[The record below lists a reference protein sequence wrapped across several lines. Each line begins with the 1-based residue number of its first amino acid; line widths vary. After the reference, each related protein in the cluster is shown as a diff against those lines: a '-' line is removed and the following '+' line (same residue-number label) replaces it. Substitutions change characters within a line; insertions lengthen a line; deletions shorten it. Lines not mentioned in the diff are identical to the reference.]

1 MDFEL
6 TEAQE
11 ELKNAVRSV
20 LLERCSPSLARGLI
34 ETAVV
39 PEQPWASAVE
49 LGWPAIAVAEEHGGL
64 GLGFAEL
71 GLVVE
76 EHARVLAPG
85 PFFATTTQFEPFVR
99 EAGDA
104 AQRERWLGAIASGS
118 LTGALALAGK
128 ATSGLEPDASLRA
141 VRDGSGHRL
150 QGERHFV
157 LDGTT
162 ADEIAVAAQV
172 DEGDGIGLFVLPR
185 SALQVE
191 PVKSLDPSRPLAA
204 LRFADVRVTAD
215 RTLGRPGA
223 SGTALSRAVQEA
235 VTALAID
242 VVGTCQG
249 LLERVL
255 DHAKQR
261 KQFDQ
266 PIGAFQAVQHK
277 CTDMYLAI
285 EKARATAAFAM
296 MVIAEDDPR
305 RALAASMA
313 KAAAGDCQAI
323 VCKEG
328 IQIHGGMGF
337 TWESDVQLFVK
348 RAKSSGHLLGTASE
362 HRQRIADLM
371 RL

>member
-1 MDFEL
+1 MNFEL

-20 LLERCSPSLARGLI
+20 LVERCSPSLARGLI
-34 ETAVV
+34 ETSVA

-71 GLVVE
+71 ALVIE

-85 PFFATTTQFEPFVR
+85 PFFATTTQFAPIVR
-99 EAGDA
+99 EAGDPG
-104 AQRERWLGAIASGS
+104 QRERWLGGVASGAV
-118 LTGALALAGK
+118 TGALAVAGM

-141 VRDGSGHRL
+141 VRDGADYVL

-185 SALQVE
+185 SALQVQT
-191 PVKSLDPSRPLAA
+191 VKSLDPSRPLAT
-204 LRFADVRVTAD
+204 LRFDAVRVGAD
-215 RTLGRPGA
+215 RILGRPGA
-223 SGTALSRAVQEA
+223 AKAALARALQES

-242 VVGTCQG
+242 IVGTCQG

-277 CTDMYLAI
+277 CTDMYVAI
-285 EKARATAAFAM
+285 EKARATAAFAT
-296 MVIAEDDPR
+296 MVLAEDDPR
-305 RALAASMA
+305 RPLASSMA
-313 KAAAGDCQAI
+313 KAAAGDCQAS

-348 RAKSSGHLLGTASE
+348 RAKSSGHILGTAGE
-362 HRQRIADLM
+362 HRQRIADFM